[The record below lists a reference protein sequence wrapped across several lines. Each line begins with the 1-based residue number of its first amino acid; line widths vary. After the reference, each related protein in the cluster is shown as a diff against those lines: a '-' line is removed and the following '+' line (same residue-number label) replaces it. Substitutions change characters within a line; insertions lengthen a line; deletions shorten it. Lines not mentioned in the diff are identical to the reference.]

1 MQQRWQNAYIENMVK
16 TASPAKL
23 IELLYMKA
31 IDVLKEAEKFI
42 EEKKYV
48 EANEKIKRAQ
58 DIVVELNLSLDL
70 ERGGQIAQNLRAI
83 YNYLFQRLIE
93 GNVKKDVGILREVRS
108 FLEDLLETWREVMKR
123 AGNTVEVSSKKKQG
137 GLDISL

>member
-31 IDVLKEAEKFI
+31 IDVLKEAEELIK
-42 EEKKYV
+42 EKKYV

-58 DIVVELNLSLDL
+58 DIVVELNLSLDI
-70 ERGGQIAQNLRAI
+70 EKGGQIAKNLRAM

-93 GNVKKDVGILREVRS
+93 GNVKKDINALKEVRG

-123 AGNTVEVSSKKKQG
+123 AANTAEVSSKKKQG
-137 GLDISL
+137 GLDLSL

>member
-1 MQQRWQNAYIENMVK
+1 MQQRWQNRYIENMVK

-31 IDVLKEAEKFI
+31 IDVLKEAEDLI
-42 EEKKYV
+42 GEKKYV

-58 DIVVELNLSLDL
+58 DIVIELNLSLDL
-70 ERGGQIAQNLRAI
+70 EKGGQIAQNLRAI

-93 GNVKKDVGILREVRS
+93 GNVKKNVEILREVRS

>member
-31 IDVLKEAEKFI
+31 IDVLKEAEELIK
-42 EEKKYV
+42 EKKYV

-58 DIVVELNLSLDL
+58 DIVVELNLSLDI
-70 ERGGQIAQNLRAI
+70 EKGGQIAKNLRAL

-93 GNVKKDVGILREVRS
+93 GNVKKDINALREVRG

-123 AGNTVEVSSKKKQG
+123 AGNTAEVSSKKKQG
-137 GLDISL
+137 GLDLSL

>member
-1 MQQRWQNAYIENMVK
+1 MQQRWQNTYIENMVK

-31 IDVLKEAEKFI
+31 IDVLKEAEELI
-42 EEKKYV
+42 NDKKYV

-58 DIVVELNLSLDL
+58 DIVVELNLSLDV
-70 ERGGQIAQNLRAI
+70 ERGGQIAQNLRAL

-93 GNVKKDVGILREVRS
+93 GNVKKDVAALKEVRG

-123 AGNTVEVSSKKKQG
+123 AGNTAEVSSKKKQG
-137 GLDISL
+137 GLDLSL

>member
-1 MQQRWQNAYIENMVK
+1 LQQRWQNAYIENMVK

-31 IDVLKEAEKFI
+31 IDVLKEAEELIK
-42 EEKKYV
+42 EKKYV

-58 DIVVELNLSLDL
+58 DIVVELNLSLDI
-70 ERGGQIAQNLRAI
+70 EKGGQIAKNLRAL

-93 GNVKKDVGILREVRS
+93 GNVKKDINALKEVRG

-123 AGNTVEVSSKKKQG
+123 AGNTAEVSSKKKQG
-137 GLDISL
+137 GLDLSL

>member
-31 IDVLKEAEKFI
+31 IDVLKEAEELIK
-42 EEKKYV
+42 EKKYV

-58 DIVVELNLSLDL
+58 DIVVELNLSLDI
-70 ERGGQIAQNLRAI
+70 EKGGQIAKNLRAL

-93 GNVKKDVGILREVRS
+93 GNVKKDINALKEVRG

-123 AGNTVEVSSKKKQG
+123 AANTAEVSSKKKQG
-137 GLDISL
+137 GLDLSL

>member
-1 MQQRWQNAYIENMVK
+1 MQQKWQNAYIENMVK

-31 IDVLKEAEKFI
+31 IDVLKEAEELIK
-42 EEKKYV
+42 ERKYV

-58 DIVVELNLSLDL
+58 DIVVELNLSLDV
-70 ERGGQIAQNLRAI
+70 ERGGQIAQNLRAL

-93 GNVKKDVGILREVRS
+93 GNVKKDISALREVRG

-123 AGNTVEVSSKKKQG
+123 AGNTAEVSSKKKQG

>member
-31 IDVLKEAEKFI
+31 IDVLKEAEELIK
-42 EEKKYV
+42 EKKYV

-58 DIVVELNLSLDL
+58 DIVVELNLSLDI
-70 ERGGQIAQNLRAI
+70 EKGGQIAKNLRAL

-93 GNVKKDVGILREVRS
+93 GNVKKDINALKEVRG

-123 AGNTVEVSSKKKQG
+123 AGNTAEVSSKKKQG
-137 GLDISL
+137 GLDLSL

>member
-31 IDVLKEAEKFI
+31 IDVLKEAEELIK
-42 EEKKYV
+42 EKKYV

-58 DIVVELNLSLDL
+58 DIVVELNLSLDI
-70 ERGGQIAQNLRAI
+70 EKGGQIAKNLRAL

-93 GNVKKDVGILREVRS
+93 GNVKKDINALREVRG

-123 AGNTVEVSSKKKQG
+123 VGNTAEVSSKKKQG
-137 GLDISL
+137 GLDLSL